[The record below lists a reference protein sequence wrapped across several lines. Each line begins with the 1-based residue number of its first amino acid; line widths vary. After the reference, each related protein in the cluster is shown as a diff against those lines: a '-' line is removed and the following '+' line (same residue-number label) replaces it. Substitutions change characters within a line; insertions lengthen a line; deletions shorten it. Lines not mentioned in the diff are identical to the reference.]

1 MKHFLL
7 AILLTAPVAGADERY
22 DHRGAVGL
30 LVQLV
35 GDNKTST
42 VLKGG
47 GDSGWRYGLDLGVS
61 FAVGTDGNEVKGI
74 LRGLFGGI
82 ENGCSRLHS
91 CAPVD
96 LGLYLGYRG
105 YFAIAD
111 SRWKTFFDLD
121 LAQHV
126 VPHFAIQNDGTQ
138 VYVIGPRIALG
149 VQLDFLPIAGVN
161 LMLEGELGFGDGLRF
176 SGGLTLGFQLRSYLL
191 E

>member
-1 MKHFLL
+1 MRSSQ
-7 AILLTAPVAGADERY
+7 AISSAG
-22 DHRGAVGL
+22 
-30 LVQLV
+30 
-35 GDNKTST
+35 TT
-42 VLKGG
+42 
-47 GDSGWRYGLDLGVS
+47 
-61 FAVGTDGNEVKGI
+61 TDGDPAREFFTTSR
-74 LRGLFGGI
+74 LRVGI
-82 ENGCSRLHS
+82 ERNSASRL
-91 CAPVD
+91 C
-96 LGLYLGYRG
+96 LGYRG

-126 VPHFAIQNDGTQ
+126 VLHFAVQNDGTQ
-138 VYVIGPRIALG
+138 VYTIGPRISVG